1 MTEAVAT
8 DTESDSGN
16 RRRLTGLWRWLL
28 PTWATVV
35 LLLCFN
41 QQFTLRFFVGF
52 TMLDT
57 EYYWLLV
64 GLLVPL
70 AFII

>member
-16 RRRLTGLWRWLL
+16 RRRLTGLWHCLL

-35 LLLCFN
+35 LLL
-41 QQFTLRFFVGF
+41 
-52 TMLDT
+52 
-57 EYYWLLV
+57 
-64 GLLVPL
+64 
-70 AFII
+70 